1 MQAHMNGSRLAYVV
15 VPIEGNVIRKV
26 NTYKKDK
33 GLIEKFVEQPGGYM
47 VYFPRGHVLRLR
59 DKAEL
64 RRYKLDKPP
73 RIINI
78 EGLADPNSPI
88 GRVLL
93 AQDEAGRQ
101 GAMAD
106 LEKQVMQL
114 AQAKSGKIEVT
125 KDPRDLPQHE
135 DLSHL
140 E

>member
-15 VPIEGNVIRKV
+15 VPIEGNVTRKI
-26 NTYKKDK
+26 NTWNKK
-33 GLIEKFVEQPGGYM
+33 GGIQEKFVDQPGGYM

-64 RRYKLDKPP
+64 RRYKLDRPP
-73 RIINI
+73 RIINL
-78 EGLADPNSPI
+78 EGLADPNSAI
-88 GRVLL
+88 GRVMF
-93 AQDEAGRQ
+93 AQDESSRA

-114 AQAKSGKIEVT
+114 AQAKSGRIEVT
-125 KDPRDLPQHE
+125 RDPRELPQHE
-135 DLSHL
+135 DTSHL